1 MNQDFPGRQIHWAH
15 RAAFCPFGKDPGFGE
30 MTWLNN
36 LESTGQITA
45 QESKDLL
52 TLAEKL
58 NIYNLVLT
66 EYSFLLVSSDLYL
79 HPSTLPKPD
88 RDQKIRVKW
97 S

>member
-1 MNQDFPGRQIHWAH
+1 MPASDSYLILEGLIQKRLLVI
-15 RAAFCPFGKDPGFGE
+15 RRVE
-30 MTWLNN
+30 LITWLNN